1 MKKLS
6 RLELRYLIKEQL
18 KSDDLKKLAQIRPN
32 YLLDLPVQKYTD
44 EPVVD
49 DYGDPVYKKDEYGDE
64 TYDFEYER
72 IPMADEIRRSRIADM
87 HAGGIDP
94 EHVKKIATLMQDDP
108 FDPQAEMIARSIAD
122 DDFRFSTAKAG
133 PKLDAIASSKF
144 KLEDAYREIR
154 NSDELMTYKL
164 ELARRMYHDGSMDYE
179 DNFYE
184 ASNAMSDFEEMV
196 AKKYGLTEEEIEKLD
211 DMLEVDKESY

>member
-6 RLELRYLIKEQL
+6 RLEIRRLIKEEL
-18 KSDDLKKLAQIRPN
+18 DSEDLKKLASIRPN
-32 YLLDLPVQKYTD
+32 YLLDLPVQKYSD

-64 TYDFEYER
+64 TYDLEYER
-72 IPMADEIRRSRIADM
+72 IPMDDEIRRSRIADM

-94 EHVKKIATLMQDDP
+94 EYIKKLSTLMSDDP
-108 FDPQAEMIARSIAD
+108 FDPQAEELARGLAD
-122 DDFRFSTAKAG
+122 DDFRFITAKAG

-154 NSDELMTYKL
+154 NSDELMTYKM
-164 ELARRMYHDGSMDYE
+164 ELANRMYHDGSADYE

-184 ASNAMSDFEEMV
+184 ADIALSNFEERV
-196 AKKYGLTEEEIEKLD
+196 AKKYGLTDEEIIKLD